1 MNTAWQAFQKISVP
15 AFPADPCSLFFLHI
29 QFRNLS
35 GLTSIHVVEAG
46 LLLKEFR
53 ENIENKDLLLLS
65 FFFFLTFRMYFN
77 QLATNVPLVT
87 ADLVSNNLL
96 ALPSLD
102 GPLWNSIRLPSSVML
117 PLLDVF
123 SYCFLVPLSLLKSYT
138 SVHCQSSKRVVVE
151 IPALST
157 TSKHGPHSERLSW
170 LPQYRHSR
178 DCYFLLKFCL
188 LTTLCHCEF
197 WFIDAG
203 TILTVS
209 VNSSCHRHKYLTML
223 SIVQLPGARCTTAQL
238 RLPPSTEK
246 VA

>member
-1 MNTAWQAFQKISVP
+1 MKTKIYCCWAF
-15 AFPADPCSLFFLHI
+15 FFL
-29 QFRNLS
+29 
-35 GLTSIHVVEAG
+35 
-46 LLLKEFR
+46 
-53 ENIENKDLLLLS
+53 
-65 FFFFLTFRMYFN
+65 FFFLTFRMYFN

-96 ALPSLD
+96 ALTSLD

-117 PLLDVF
+117 LLLDVF

-138 SVHCQSSKRVVVE
+138 SAHCQSSKRVVVE

-157 TSKHGPHSERLSW
+157 TSKHGPHSESLSW

-178 DCYFLLKFCL
+178 DCVIAFLLKFCL

-209 VNSSCHRHKYLTML
+209 VNISCHRHKYLTML